1 MKHNHT
7 LTSITLMLLLFRSI
21 PATAQFKLID
31 EQDGK
36 PVAGAYIFSNT
47 GSLLGVSSGDGS
59 VKKLDGTVT
68 ISNLHTKQRR
78 WTHQRPAA
86 QSA

>member
-36 PVAGAYIFSNT
+36 PVAGAYIFSTT
-47 GSLLGVSSGDGS
+47 GNLLCVSSGDGS
-59 VKKLDGTVT
+59 VKILDGTVT
-68 ISNLHTKQRR
+68 ISNIAYETK
-78 WTHQRPAA
+78 TVDASKTSA